1 LTVHAFGKN
10 MTATPTL
17 RRTALFDAHRSLGAK
32 MVPFAGWEMPV
43 QYPTGILAEHHA
55 VRTGA
60 GVFDVSH
67 MGEFEITGPDRNAFV
82 NRVTCNDV
90 GALAVG
96 QVQYSAILTREG
108 TFVDDCTVYRFD
120 DKVMIV
126 VNASNTAKAW
136 EHIVEQK
143 AGINVRLK
151 DISSDV
157 GLLSVQGPTAQALL
171 QPLTRTTLSD
181 IAYYHFAVGRVANA
195 ECFISRTGYTGEDGF
210 ELYCRERDT
219 PQVWEPLIKA
229 GAKPIG
235 LGARDSLRTE
245 MGYALY
251 GNEIDDTITPLEA
264 GLGWIVKLDKGSPFT
279 GDSALKAQKSR
290 GVTRKLVGFQ
300 LQGRGFPRHGYPVYH
315 EGREVDLVR
324 SGTMSPSLG
333 AAIGTTYLP
342 AAAAKTGTKFEVEV
356 RGERLPAEVV
366 SRPFWKK
373 GSAKKG

>member
-1 LTVHAFGKN
+1 

-17 RRTALFDAHRSLGAK
+17 RRTALYEAHKALGAK

-43 QYPTGILAEHHA
+43 QYHTGILAEHHA

-82 NRVTCNDV
+82 NRVTCNDIS
-90 GALAVG
+90 ALEPG
-96 QVQYSAILTREG
+96 GVQYSAILTPEG
-108 TFVDDCTVYRFD
+108 TFVDDCTVYRFE
-120 DKVMIV
+120 DKLMIV
-126 VNASNTAKAW
+126 VNASNRASAW

-143 AGINVRLK
+143 GGINVRLK
-151 DISSDV
+151 DISNDV
-157 GLLSVQGPTAQALL
+157 GLLSVQGPHAEGLL
-171 QPLTRTTLSD
+171 QPLTGTHLPD
-181 IAYYHFAVGRVANA
+181 IAYYHFVTGKVAGA

-210 ELYCRERDT
+210 ELYCRDRDT
-219 PQVWEPLIKA
+219 PQVWEALIKA

-235 LGARDSLRTE
+235 LGARDSLRLE

-251 GNEIDDTITPLEA
+251 GNEIDANTTPLEA

-279 GDSALKAQKSR
+279 GDAALKVQKLR

-342 AAAAKTGTKFEVEV
+342 AAAAKMGTRFEVEV
-356 RGERLPAEVV
+356 RGERMPAEVV
-366 SRPFWKK
+366 ARPFWKQ
-373 GSAKKG
+373 GSARKKP